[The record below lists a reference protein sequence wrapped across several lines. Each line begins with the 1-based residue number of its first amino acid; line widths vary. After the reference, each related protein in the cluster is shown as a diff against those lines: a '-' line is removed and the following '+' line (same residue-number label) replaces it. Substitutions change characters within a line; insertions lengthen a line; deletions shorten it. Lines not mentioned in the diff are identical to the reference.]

1 MSTDFAPVFEKK
13 FHSKVVPGLLMVL
26 DDNANPRV
34 QVSKYIFITRAMAP
48 MAPIKY
54 SVYYKRQ
61 FDQNHNYHECQVE
74 LS

>member
-48 MAPIKY
+48 ITY

-61 FDQNHNYHECQVE
+61 FAQNHNYHECQVE